1 MRLSKKD
8 LLHFYL
14 YVFSYIHACRSLQ
27 RTEESARS
35 WRWDLQVAVSPT
47 YVLGAKCWSSPLREK
62 CYPPSSNIKKQ
73 TNNKQ
78 INKQGRYK
86 SNHCNVTDCWQAT
99 RYLYHWKDFQGV
111 DRHTTITQLSLNH
124 SSIYQVS
131 DTVLQSK
138 VVEEAGIWIRSLNE
152 YHHTHHH
159 LHPLQERWRWL
170 SVVKSACRGSE
181 FSFQHPCLVLPL
193 LISF

>member
-78 INKQGRYK
+78 IKNSEMWFVFWFAETGF
-86 SNHCNVTDCWQAT
+86 
-99 RYLYHWKDFQGV
+99 L
-111 DRHTTITQLSLNH
+111 
-124 SSIYQVS
+124 
-131 DTVLQSK
+131 TV
-138 VVEEAGIWIRSLNE
+138 
-152 YHHTHHH
+152 Y
-159 LHPLQERWRWL
+159 
-170 SVVKSACRGSE
+170 
-181 FSFQHPCLVLPL
+181 PL
-193 LISF
+193 LSWKSQGDLNSRDLSAGTKGINHQHSVQVCFSSHTYIYYKVY